1 MKYVYLVYDEIHGT
15 IVVCG
20 TPETATRIVNEKANS
35 YRINPMAEFADIGD
49 RTNSFCGRDVIYWTR
64 EEVIE

>member
-15 IVVCG
+15 MVVCG
-20 TPETATRIVNEKANS
+20 TPEAATRIVNEKANS
-35 YRINPMAEFADIGD
+35 YKINPMTEFTDMGD
-49 RTNSFCGRDVIYWTR
+49 GTNNFCGRDVIYWIR